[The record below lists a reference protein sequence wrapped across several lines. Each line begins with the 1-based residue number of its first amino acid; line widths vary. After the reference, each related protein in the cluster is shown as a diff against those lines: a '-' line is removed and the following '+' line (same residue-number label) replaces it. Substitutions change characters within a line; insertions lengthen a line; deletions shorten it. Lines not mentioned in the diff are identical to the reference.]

1 VTAHLLRAALVLAA
15 LSAPLVEHGARAQAR
30 TAVSRCADGT
40 SDCGGLA
47 DWDLDADGL
56 RLVGIERELAG
67 ARWSAA
73 RVHVGLDRRGLAI
86 DVFEPAR
93 AASTRP
99 HPVATAAAPA
109 PARTAEPPR
118 IDLHGLSATV
128 RVHGRL
134 SVPLPHG
141 VVAHVVDPV
150 VAIDDTGHPR
160 AAASA
165 TLVLPDD
172 HRLAIALA
180 RVEPSAAGRWRVAA
194 TAALD
199 DGPPVAIAGELSSS
213 AVQLRA
219 RAAGDA
225 TLAIEATR
233 GSGAPTLAVQAH
245 AWPLA
250 TVGPRVVDELD
261 ARGVEIADAVVDGD
275 VALASDGT
283 VSATGLVVRGLGVD
297 DPRLANR
304 AVRVASLA
312 IDGVGQRNA
321 NGFRADATF
330 VHEGA
335 RVHTDVTLD
344 GDRLRLT
351 AELAELPCQA
361 LLAAMPDG
369 MSDALAGAR
378 LAGSVAG
385 SVAVDVDLARLADI
399 DLDVDPPPGTL
410 AIDLPILESCS
421 TTSDPPGIDLGGLA
435 GPYRHVFVA
444 GGRRRDRVLAPG
456 APGFV
461 ALANARRVANAFVAL
476 EDMRFRSHDGFD
488 REQIERAFWHN
499 LVAGGVRRGAST
511 ISQQTA
517 RNLWLGVDRSLARK
531 LQEAWLTA
539 RLEATVDKDRI
550 LELYVNVIELGP
562 GVFGVDEAARY
573 HFGVAPED
581 LDALQAI
588 HLASLAPAPRTL
600 AKRFAS
606 GQVDD
611 AWLAELRDHA
621 RRMHRNG
628 MLDAGELA
636 VALRSELRLRVHAT
650 ADAAP

>member
-1 VTAHLLRAALVLAA
+1 MTVHLLRAALVLAG
-15 LSAPLVEHGARAQAR
+15 LSAPFVEHGARVRVHDALAR
-30 TAVSRCADGT
+30 CPDGT
-40 SDCGGLA
+40 AECGGLA
-47 DWDLDADGL
+47 GWDLDADGL
-56 RLVGIERELAG
+56 RLVGVEREAGG
-67 ARWSAA
+67 ARWSARA
-73 RVHVGLDRRGLAI
+73 VHVGLDRHGLAI
-86 DVFEPAR
+86 DVRDPGR
-93 AASTRP
+93 TPSTRP
-99 HPVATAAAPA
+99 RRVATTSPAARPSTGEA
-109 PARTAEPPR
+109 PR
-118 IDLHGLSATV
+118 IELHGIAAIV

-134 SVPLPHG
+134 TLPLPHG
-141 VVAHVVDPV
+141 ASAEVVDPV
-150 VAIDDTGHPR
+150 VAIDEDGRPR
-160 AAASA
+160 ALVTA
-165 TLVLPDD
+165 TVALPHD
-172 HRLAIALA
+172 HVLAIADA
-180 RVEPSAAGRWRVAA
+180 RVEPLSASRLRVAA

-199 DGPPVAIAGELSSS
+199 GGPPVALAGELS
-213 AVQLRA
+213 AADVHVQA

-225 TLAIEATR
+225 TLAIEASRTDTP
-233 GSGAPTLAVQAH
+233 SVAVRAH

-250 TVGPRVVDELD
+250 TVGPEVVAALD
-261 ARGVEIADAVVDGD
+261 ARGVAIADAVIDGD
-275 VALASDGT
+275 VALAPDRT
-283 VSATGLVVRGLGVD
+283 VAATGLVVRNVGLD
-297 DPRLANR
+297 DRRLANR
-304 AVRVASLA
+304 AVRVGSLA
-312 IDGVGQRNA
+312 IDGRVRPTADGWH
-321 NGFRADATF
+321 ADATF

-335 RVHTDVTLD
+335 RVHADVELG
-344 GDRLRLT
+344 GDRLRVT
-351 AELAELPCQA
+351 AELAPLPCQA

-369 MSDALAGAR
+369 MTDALTGAR
-378 LAGSVAG
+378 LAGEVAG
-385 SVAVDVDLARLADI
+385 SLAVDVDLARLPSV

-410 AIDLPILESCS
+410 AIDLPILEACT
-421 TTSDPPGIDLGGLA
+421 TTSDPPGIDLAGLT

-461 ALANARRVANAFVAL
+461 SLADARRVAAAFVAL

-539 RLEATVDKDRI
+539 RLESTVDKDRI

-573 HFGVAPED
+573 HFGVAPEE
-581 LDALQAI
+581 LDVLQAI

-600 AKRFAS
+600 SKRFAS
-606 GQVDD
+606 GEVDD
-611 AWLAELRDHA
+611 AWIAELRDHA

-628 MLDAGELA
+628 MIRADELA
-636 VALRSELRLRVHAT
+636 VALRSELRLRVHAS